1 MRDFILTVRYLDAS
15 STTEIV
21 SEKELADRLAAF
33 LQEDSTAVTFV
44 INLKPQVPLRERAEQ
59 ARKGWSK

>member
-15 STTEIV
+15 STSEIV

-59 ARKGWSK
+59 TRKAWSK

>member
-21 SEKELADRLAAF
+21 LEKELADRLATF

-44 INLKPQVPLRERAEQ
+44 INLKPQVSLRERAEQ
-59 ARKGWSK
+59 TRKAWSK